1 MKNFKLYYE
10 SYLELLEESKA
21 NTHLTHLE
29 ELVLTKGK
37 GGYDQAKGFLTNLL
51 SHLQGKSKRKIG
63 TTVKWD
69 GAPAIFVGKHPDTGK
84 FFVGTKSIFNRDPK
98 INYNEQDV
106 EVNHGHAPGL
116 ADKLK
121 KALKHLPKYSW

>member
-1 MKNFKLYYE
+1 MKNFKLYFE
-10 SYLELLEESKA
+10 HYLDILEEGKGKA

-29 ELVLTKGK
+29 ELILTKGQ

-51 SHLQGKSKRKIG
+51 GHLQGKSKRRIG

-69 GAPAIFVGKHPDTGK
+69 GAPAIFAGKHPDTGK
-84 FFVGTKSIFNRDPK
+84 FFVGTKSIFNKEPK
-98 INYNEQDV
+98 INYNDQDV

-121 KALKHLPKYSW
+121 KALKYLPK